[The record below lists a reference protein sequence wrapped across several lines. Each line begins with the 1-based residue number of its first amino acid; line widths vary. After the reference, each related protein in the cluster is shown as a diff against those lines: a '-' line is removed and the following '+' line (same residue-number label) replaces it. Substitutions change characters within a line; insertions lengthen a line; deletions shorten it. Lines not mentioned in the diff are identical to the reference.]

1 MRQDP
6 DYLSAITLFIQ
17 VEQKHGE
24 NLGKY
29 LDKIGA
35 DRIRFDLGD
44 WLFRRVRYFNTSMEL
59 WTVTVIAVEN
69 FAEMY
74 YARLAKAAN
83 CPLLSN
89 ICHDILTDEAP
100 HLRFQSERLHAI
112 LAERSSET
120 LHLTFFFYSLLFA
133 TITVA
138 VWIGHGHVFRK
149 RRPRLR
155 SILEDRRTP
164 VFLIAHRA

>member
-1 MRQDP
+1 
-6 DYLSAITLFIQ
+6 
-17 VEQKHGE
+17 
-24 NLGKY
+24 
-29 LDKIGA
+29 
-35 DRIRFDLGD
+35 GD

-69 FAEMY
+69 FAQMY

-100 HLRFQSERLHAI
+100 HLRFQAERLQAI
-112 LAERSSET
+112 LAERRPET
-120 LHLTFFFYSLLFA
+120 RTFTFVFYRLLFA

-138 VWIGHGHVFRK
+138 VWVGHGHVFRK
-149 RRPRLR
+149 GGLGFSPFWKIAGRRFTRLLTELGTLDATDER
-155 SILEDRRTP
+155 P
-164 VFLIAHRA
+164 FNRAAPAKS